1 LSGHFSGI
9 RFSILFGTLWVV
21 SLAASGAEER
31 KQDGAASDAPTG
43 KELAASQGKADF
55 IEVQAAAVVAA
66 KVTDDGRAQ
75 VRLVGTKT
83 DVAKK
88 YRVIIPPLPIPPFTT
103 WRQWFKDHEEAVHCA
118 LEWCN
123 DKGEWFHGELRS
135 THFDVNSE
143 SFRVGW
149 GEFPGTAYDAY
160 GIYIMPGRIDRT
172 KDSKGRDVVISCD
185 EEIKC
190 DFRDLEVEIRQY
202 AAKYARQGD
211 PGTGG
216 IGKKN
221 VGLGGPAYKP
231 SQNSNTMV
239 KYILRNCGVNMPAPD
254 LAIGWESEPHFPYSA
269 DADAP
274 AMDNRP

>member
-1 LSGHFSGI
+1 MFL
-9 RFSILFGTLWVV
+9 V
-21 SLAASGAEER
+21 SLTVLSAEGQAPKVTPTEDR
-31 KQDGAASDAPTG
+31 EVADAKAKQ
-43 KELAASQGKADF
+43 EF
-55 IEVQAAAVVAA
+55 VEVEAAAVIAA
-66 KVTDDGRAQ
+66 KATEELRPQ

-88 YRVIIPPLPIPPFTT
+88 YRVIIPPFPIPPFTT

-123 DKGEWFHGELRS
+123 DEGEWFHGELRS

-143 SFRVGW
+143 LYRVGW

-160 GIYIMPGRIDRT
+160 GIYIMPGRIDRK
-172 KDSKGRDVVISCD
+172 KDSKGREVVITYD
-185 EEIKC
+185 EEVKC
-190 DFRDLEVEIRQY
+190 DYRDLELEIREY
-202 AAKYARQGD
+202 GAKYARHGE

-216 IGKKN
+216 TGKKN

-239 KYILRNCGVNMPAPD
+239 KYILRNCGVTMDAPD
-254 LAIGWESEPHFPYSA
+254 KAVGWDSEPHFPYSA